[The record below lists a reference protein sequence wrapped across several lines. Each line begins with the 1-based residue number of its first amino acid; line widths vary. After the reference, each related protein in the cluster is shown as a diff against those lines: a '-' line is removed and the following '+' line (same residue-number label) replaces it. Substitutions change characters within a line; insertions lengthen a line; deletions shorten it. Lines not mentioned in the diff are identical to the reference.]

1 MKALIED
8 PRKRVG
14 FDDGYLEVQ
23 VTGRTASS
31 MTETLVEIKWVD
43 EDQVHTKWLP
53 GDLVY
58 IIKELDE

>member
-1 MKALIED
+1 MNALIEN
-8 PRKRVG
+8 PHKRLG

-23 VTGRTASS
+23 VTGRAAYST
-31 MTETLVEIKWVD
+31 TDTLVEIKWVD

-58 IIKELDE
+58 IIKEPTK

>member
-1 MKALIED
+1 
-8 PRKRVG
+8 
-14 FDDGYLEVQ
+14 
-23 VTGRTASS
+23 